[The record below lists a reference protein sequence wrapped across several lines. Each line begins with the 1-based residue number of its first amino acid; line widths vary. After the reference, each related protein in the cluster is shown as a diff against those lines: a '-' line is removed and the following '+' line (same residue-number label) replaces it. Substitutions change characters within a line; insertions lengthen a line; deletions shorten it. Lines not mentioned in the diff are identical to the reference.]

1 MLVKTALMLLAGPRL
16 APIPLREP
24 DVDFTSSASTEC
36 SSPHRALAC
45 FNFPARKQGK
55 PIHFPGVH
63 YGGLK
68 LTLTDVFPNPLMKAT
83 RSTGC

>member
-45 FNFPARKQGK
+45 FNFPARK
-55 PIHFPGVH
+55 
-63 YGGLK
+63 
-68 LTLTDVFPNPLMKAT
+68 
-83 RSTGC
+83 